1 MPGGET
7 FGAKLLRV
15 RLTKT
20 LNGRPMSQEA
30 AARLFLASLDA
41 YRSWE
46 KDRRLPMPIYRLKIS
61 EIWPEVFS

>member
-1 MPGGET
+1 MAET
-7 FGAKLLRV
+7 FGERLLRV

-20 LNGRPMSQEA
+20 VNERPVSQEA
-30 AARLFLASLDA
+30 AARLFCASLAA

-46 KDRRLPMPIYRLKIS
+46 KGRRLPMAIYRVKIT